1 MSSFLELTGVACKV
15 YAMLISNPETR
26 DNDKLLLT
34 EIWNKESKALDRDGL
49 FKELLDGNIS
59 HPESIRRMRQ
69 KLQEKH
75 PSLRGEKWDVRHNM
89 EGAICHQLTFFD
101 LW

>member
-1 MSSFLELTGVACKV
+1 MSFDLQQVAVKVFSLLTDNLKC
-15 YAMLISNPETR
+15 R
-26 DNDKLLLT
+26 DDDRLLLV
-34 EIWNKESKALDRDGL
+34 EIWTREKKSKDLDG
-49 FKELLDGNIS
+49 FFQELLDGSIS

-75 PSLRGEKWDVRHNM
+75 PSLRGDRYDARHGM
-89 EGAICHQLTFFD
+89 EASICEQLTFFD